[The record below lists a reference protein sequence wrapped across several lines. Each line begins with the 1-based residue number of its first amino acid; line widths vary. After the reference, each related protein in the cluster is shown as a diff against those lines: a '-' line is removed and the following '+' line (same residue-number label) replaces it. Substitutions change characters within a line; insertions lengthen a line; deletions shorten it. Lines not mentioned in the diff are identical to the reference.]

1 MPHVHST
8 TFSACRD
15 NAAAAKAFM
24 LRLKAEGHPSELL
37 EIPDSAV
44 QAARAA
50 GAPSPPV
57 AVAHSV
63 PADVVVPIAID
74 VEEDFLPEEGQKY
87 RPSASSPTGPF
98 GGPRPDGQ

>member
-1 MPHVHST
+1 MPHLHST
-8 TFSACRD
+8 TFSSCKD

-37 EIPDSAV
+37 EIPPDEIT
-44 QAARAA
+44 AALEA

-63 PADVVVPIAID
+63 PADVVVPISID
-74 VEEDFLPEEGQKY
+74 VEKDFQPEKH
-87 RPSASSPTGPF
+87 S
-98 GGPRPDGQ
+98 